1 MVIIAIA
8 LRINSVSCHV
18 DGSKEDPRR
27 RTKGKGGLNRA
38 DANTNTDKNI
48 IILADKE
55 VTQIAGTTKTKTN

>member
-8 LRINSVSCHV
+8 LSSR
-18 DGSKEDPRR
+18 KWTE
-27 RTKGKGGLNRA
+27 GKGGLNRA

-48 IILADKE
+48 IIHADKE